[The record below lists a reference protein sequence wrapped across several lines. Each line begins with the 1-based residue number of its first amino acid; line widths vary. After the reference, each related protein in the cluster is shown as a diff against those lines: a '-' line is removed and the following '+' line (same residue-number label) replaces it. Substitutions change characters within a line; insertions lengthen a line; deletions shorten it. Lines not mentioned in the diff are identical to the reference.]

1 MWDGDGDA
9 RKDTSYQR
17 DDDVARYRVAAVP
30 VGTAWNGGVVIA
42 WYTPCTRNSQVACEK
57 SRDKLIERANVAH
70 CSGGF
75 AEAVQL
81 RRRYAVMKE
90 AARAADESATRG
102 VSPPG
107 APPTSPST
115 VTIKLGLTMAP

>member
-1 MWDGDGDA
+1 MAGIPGKKASPWLFASVLQPLGSLRLTMA
-9 RKDTSYQR
+9 
-17 DDDVARYRVAAVP
+17 
-30 VGTAWNGGVVIA
+30 
-42 WYTPCTRNSQVACEK
+42 
-57 SRDKLIERANVAH
+57 LIERANVAH

-75 AEAVQL
+75 AEAVLL
-81 RRRYAVMKE
+81 RRTYAVMKE